1 MNALEYVESYKNE
14 GGYIKAL
21 RKHVGHAPLITIGV
35 GTIIENDK
43 GEILL
48 QKRKDNGMWGIVG
61 GGMELGENFEDV
73 ARREAREEAGIEL
86 GELRLRAICNG
97 PDRFITYPNG
107 DICYTSAVVFWTN
120 EFFGEIKND
129 SEEVFEHRFFGKD
142 DLPEEI
148 NGFDKIFIDIW
159 QESSDGIAIY
169 DGKKL
174 SWQTGGSIAQLSRC
188 LSL

>member
-1 MNALEYVESYKNE
+1 MNIGEYVESYKNE
-14 GGYIKAL
+14 GGYIKTL

-129 SEEVFEHRFFGKD
+129 PEEVFEHRFFGKD
-142 DLPEEI
+142 EVPTDLFPCDSRAILDWVE
-148 NGFDKIFIDIW
+148 GA
-159 QESSDGIAIY
+159 ESVIV
-169 DGKKL
+169 K
-174 SWQTGGSIAQLSRC
+174 
-188 LSL
+188 